1 MILIYIK
8 RILRRVRKNK
18 ASTFIN
24 IIGLSAGLTCFI
36 LISLWV
42 NDELGFDKFHSN
54 FDRIAR
60 LVEIRN
66 MDGKTEESARTSA
79 PMAAALEQDF
89 PEIEKTVRLRL
100 REEIVQQN
108 EKQFSQSG
116 ILLTDQAFFD
126 IFSFRFLSGDKSQAL
141 TQPYSIV
148 LTKTAAEKYFGN
160 VNPLGQSLLIFMND
174 TSGRGANYKVTGVV
188 EDPPNNSH
196 FTFSML
202 SSFNTVEKFN
212 PSILSN
218 EGWKEAKFYTY
229 LLLKS
234 NVDIDV
240 FKKKISKFYLGHV
253 EPPDDFR
260 SNYSYSLQPLSA
272 IHLHSNLQNEIS
284 PVGSVSQV
292 YIFSVIGIF
301 ILLLAAINYTNLSTA
316 QSLSR
321 AKEVG
326 IKKIVG
332 VSKTNLVLQYLSE
345 SVFLTFSALLIS
357 LILVECLQPLF
368 SQVTGKDVSLLG
380 SSGLSLFLLGAT
392 LVLGIISGIYPA
404 LALSSFQPIA
414 VLKGSFK
421 ASVKGALLRKT
432 LMVSQFVITLI
443 LFICIGV
450 IYSQIDYIKHKD
462 LGYDKNALLFLRI
475 NGNADVIKGYES
487 FKNDLLKSA
496 AIKSVAVSNSLI
508 VSGLSS
514 SDIETID
521 SNDRPLKI
529 TTSRLGIDEEFLNTY
544 GIKLLAGR
552 KFDQNLNLPGSNNI
566 ILNESAVRQFGW
578 KNAEYAIGKPVKLNN
593 KSGTIIGV
601 VRDFHYNSFQH
612 LIEPLAIN
620 QVGENFSRIT
630 IRINNGKLSDGVTA
644 VSNLWKKHYPSALF
658 DYNFLDAELQRQY
671 IAEERFSKI
680 ITFFSALAL
689 VIATLGLYG
698 LIAYEVTQRTKEIGI
713 RKVLGASVMSI
724 SYELAG
730 KFLWLLSIAGVISL
744 PVSIL
749 FAHKWLQNFEYQVN
763 VSWLLFILPMV
774 FVFFIALL
782 VVGVKSVRAAF
793 VQPVNALRV
802 D

>member
-1 MILIYIK
+1 MILAYFK
-8 RILRRVRKNK
+8 LMLRRIGKNK

-24 IIGLSAGLTCFI
+24 IIGLSAGLTSFI

-42 NDELGFDKFHSN
+42 NDELSFDKFHSN

-66 MDGKTEESARTSA
+66 IDGKTEESARTSA
-79 PMAAALEQDF
+79 PMAAALEQDY

-108 EKQFSQSG
+108 GKQFSQSG

-141 TQPYSIV
+141 AQPYSIV
-148 LTKTAAEKYFGN
+148 LTKTAAAKYFGN

-174 TSGRGANYKVTGVV
+174 SNGRGANYKVTGVV
-188 EDPPNNSH
+188 EDPPKNSH

-212 PSILSN
+212 PSILSD
-218 EGWKEAKFYTY
+218 EGWKEARFYTY
-229 LLLKS
+229 MLLKS

-253 EPPDDFR
+253 EQPDDFR
-260 SNYSYSLQPLSA
+260 HDYSYSLQPLSA

-284 PVGSVSQV
+284 PVGSIMQV
-292 YIFSVIGIF
+292 YVFSIIGIF

-316 QSLSR
+316 KSLSR

-326 IKKIVG
+326 IKKIAG
-332 VSKTNLVLQYLSE
+332 VSKTNLILQYLSE
-345 SVFLTFSALLIS
+345 SVLLTFIALLIS
-357 LILVECLQPLF
+357 LLLAEGLQPLF
-368 SQVTGKDVSLLG
+368 LQVTGKDVSLLG
-380 SSGLSLFLLGAT
+380 SPGLSLFLLCAT
-392 LVLGIISGIYPA
+392 LILGIISGIYPA
-404 LALSSFQPIA
+404 LALSSFQPIT

-421 ASVKGALLRKT
+421 TSIKGVLLRKS
-432 LMVSQFVITLI
+432 LMVSQFVITLT
-443 LFICIGV
+443 LFMCVGV

-475 NGNADVIKGYES
+475 NGNADVIKGYEF
-487 FKNDLLKSA
+487 FKNDLLKNA

-508 VSGLSS
+508 VSGLST
-514 SDIETID
+514 SDIETTD
-521 SNDRPLKI
+521 QNSRPMKI
-529 TTSRLGIDEEFLNTY
+529 TTSRLGVDEEFLNTY

-552 KFDQNLNLPGSNNI
+552 MFDQSLPGSNNI
-566 ILNESAVRQFGW
+566 ILNESAVRQLGW
-578 KNAEYAIGKPVKLNN
+578 KNAESAIGKPVKLND

-630 IRINNGKLSDGVTA
+630 IRINKGKLSDGVTA
-644 VSNLWKKHYPSALF
+644 VSNIWKKHYPSALF

-698 LIAYEVTQRTKEIGI
+698 LISYEVIQRTKEIGI
-713 RKVLGASVMSI
+713 RKMLGASVMSI
-724 SYELAG
+724 SYQLAR
-730 KFLWLLSIAGVISL
+730 KFLWLLGISSVISL

-749 FAHKWLQNFEYQVN
+749 FMHKWLQNFEYQVN
-763 VSWLLFILPMV
+763 VSWLLFISPMI
-774 FVFFIALL
+774 FVSFIALL
-782 VVGVKSVRAAF
+782 VVGVKSARAAF
-793 VQPVNALRV
+793 VQPVNALRA